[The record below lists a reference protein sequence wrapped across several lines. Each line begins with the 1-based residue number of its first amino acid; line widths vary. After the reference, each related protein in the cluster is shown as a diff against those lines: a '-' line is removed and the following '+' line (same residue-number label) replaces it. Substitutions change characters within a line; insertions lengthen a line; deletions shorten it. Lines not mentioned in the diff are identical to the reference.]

1 MTSPKVEPIWISWL
15 NYLGG
20 FEYFLL
26 LGMKEF
32 DINITEVGETKQNI
46 FPQWPNSW
54 GENADTVDKKTFT
67 NAKEEIIFNSQHL
80 TPNQRDALKWIK
92 ISPVVQIMVSRTDRR
107 TILIDSDSFKVYSEK
122 DDLYSIQFRGRFTNE
137 LASQKL

>member
-1 MTSPKVEPIWISWL
+1 MTSPKVEPVWITWL

-32 DINITEVGETKQNI
+32 DINISEVGETRQNI

-54 GENADTVDKKTFT
+54 GENADTIDKKTFT
-67 NAKEEIIFNSQHL
+67 NAREEIIFNSQHL
-80 TPNQRDALKWIK
+80 TANQRDALKFVK
-92 ISPVVQIMVSRTDRR
+92 ISPVVQIVISRTDRR
-107 TILIDSDSFKVYSEK
+107 TILIDSDSFKVYHEK
-122 DDLYSIQFRGRFTNE
+122 EDLWSLTFRGRFTNE
-137 LASQKL
+137 IASQKA